1 MAKKILL
8 IDDDIDV
15 MENIAK
21 VLKSKGY
28 EILEAHTGAEGLKK
42 ALAEKPDLLIMDI
55 IMETDTAGFEIADQI
70 RSERPFSKYKI
81 IRHTP
86 IIMLTSINQVTHN
99 RFSLD
104 EKNNFLPKINGF
116 LTKPVNFD
124 ELLEKIKTII

>member
-8 IDDDIDV
+8 IDDDKD
-15 MENIAK
+15 MTENIAR
-21 VLKSKGY
+21 VLRSKGY
-28 EILEAHTGAEGLKK
+28 EVLEAHSGAEGLKI
-42 ALAEKPDLLIMDI
+42 ALKEKPDLLILDI

-70 RSERPFSKYKI
+70 RSERSFSKYKT
-81 IRHTP
+81 IRYTP
-86 IIMLTSINQVTHN
+86 IIILTAINQVTHY

-124 ELLEKIKTII
+124 ELLEKIKTVI

>member
-8 IDDDIDV
+8 IDDDKD
-15 MENIAK
+15 MTENIAR

-28 EILEAHTGAEGLKK
+28 EVLEAHSGAEGLKI
-42 ALAEKPDLLIMDI
+42 ALKEKPDLLILDI

-70 RSERPFSKYKI
+70 RSERSFSKYKT
-81 IRHTP
+81 IRYTP
-86 IIMLTSINQVTHN
+86 IIILTAINQVTHY

-124 ELLEKIKTII
+124 ELLEKIKTVI